1 MVKTPHFHCKG
12 YRFSPCGWSSKI
24 SHAMQYSQKKFIN
37 VFKTLKQTLMCLVCI
52 HINFQGDY
60 MNFDSDIKCFHSFFS
75 FPIYFLR
82 CDLRCMS
89 FFGVTWIKFQ
99 DSVCYLGLN
108 DWLTN
113 MKTFSDLV
121 FLHVSKPWT
130 FLLFHP
136 FSDTM
141 V

>member
-1 MVKTPHFHCKG
+1 MENFIILSQFIKPYIYLNWADFACQIYFFWVKKPSPDGGPVVKTPHFHCKG

-89 FFGVTWIKFQ
+89 FFGVT
-99 DSVCYLGLN
+99 
-108 DWLTN
+108 
-113 MKTFSDLV
+113 
-121 FLHVSKPWT
+121 
-130 FLLFHP
+130 
-136 FSDTM
+136 
-141 V
+141 